1 MIHGSE
7 TVAKDVLEYVVFEKH
22 LANVYGTWRLHAK
35 IISDWMPM
43 KEPPGRLTYRV
54 PIQAKAESNEKA
66 EKKDATDDDEE
77 EGDKE
82 SIYDRFGRILGRK

>member
-35 IISDWMPM
+35 IISDWMPK
-43 KEPPGRLTYRV
+43 KEPGRLTYRV

-66 EKKDATDDDEE
+66 EKKDATDDEEE